1 MSTAATRVR
10 PGNLTASLVA
20 FAFLE
25 LVLNRLANRLFLPRV
40 AIGESG
46 GLTVARALAASGPL
60 LFHLTGILGLIVLL
74 AALVGLLRRG
84 ELFPRPMRV
93 SVTVIG
99 ISFWMLAAQA
109 VVFGSLAPRFALY
122 LEASFGFLSLLLA
135 VALLGAGLK
144 SRVKA
149 GTLLFVLPGILHVV
163 AHVGDRLSW
172 FATATPA
179 LVASA
184 AEKVLLAACIAAPV
198 LLPPRPARERP
209 WRAALVASA
218 AITGSLV
225 VALVARYDLL
235 QATLLYGLRIDVPRA
250 ASLLGIAY
258 IAACAGWSYATV
270 QLLLDKGGMRLAGY
284 GLLLLAIAGY
294 QPSTPIELEL
304 ALLGL
309 LALSVGELR
318 AAPYGETGHPRV
330 GNAEWRAFI
339 GRLATGAGDGTSPDD
354 ARAEAVVVEQGE
366 LEVSRIRA
374 HRRGLPVMMRLL
386 RRRGALV
393 ELEATVGE
401 APKGGPDA
409 SIERHRSWLARAPE
423 QRTRLPRVKTGDVS
437 FDGKLSVHGQ
447 APLGDAG
454 LRGRLLSEAAAGVVS
469 LWRGTAARYYITG
482 ASHVEGPPPFRG
494 DVDGDAPV
502 GTIVAVL
509 DTLAD
514 LVEAS
519 GAPSSAS

>member
-25 LVLNRLANRLFLPRV
+25 LVLNRLANRLFMPHSALV
-40 AIGESG
+40 GAEG
-46 GLTVARALAASGPL
+46 GSAAARAVAASGPL
-60 LFHLTGILGLIVLL
+60 LFHLTSVLGLIILL

-84 ELFPRPMRV
+84 ELFPRPMRI

-99 ISFWMLAAQA
+99 ISFWMLAANA
-109 VVFGSLAPRFALY
+109 VVLGALSLRLALY

-135 VALLGAGLK
+135 AALLGAPLRG
-144 SRVKA
+144 RVKL
-149 GTLLFVLPGILHVV
+149 GVLLFVLPGALNVG
-163 AHVGDRLSW
+163 AHVGDRMGW
-172 FATATPA
+172 FATSTAGA
-179 LVASA
+179 LARLGEVL
-184 AEKVLLAACIAAPV
+184 LLAACVAAPA

-209 WRAALVASA
+209 WRAALVTSA
-218 AITGSLV
+218 FLTGALV
-225 VALVARYDLL
+225 VALVVRFDLL
-235 QATLLYGLRIDVPRA
+235 QATLLYGLRLDVPRVGSPLGVVYVTAFA
-250 ASLLGIAY
+250 A
-258 IAACAGWSYATV
+258 WTYATV

-294 QPSTPIELEL
+294 QPSTPIEVEL

-318 AAPYGETGHPRV
+318 AAPYGESGRPRV
-330 GNAEWRAFI
+330 DNAAWRAFI
-339 GRLATGAGDGTSPDD
+339 GRLATSAGDGTSPDD
-354 ARAEAVVVEQGE
+354 ARSEAVFVEEGE
-366 LEVSRIRA
+366 LEVTRIRA
-374 HRRGLPVMMRLL
+374 HRRGLPVAMRLL

-401 APKGGPDA
+401 TPRVGPDA
-409 SIERHRSWLARAPE
+409 SIERHRSWLSRRPDQRVPLAR
-423 QRTRLPRVKTGDVS
+423 TKTGDVA

-447 APLGDAG
+447 APLADAG
-454 LRGRLLSEAAAGVVS
+454 LRGRVGRAAASGVVS
-469 LWRGTAARYYITG
+469 LWRGAAARYQVTG
-482 ASHVEGPPPFRG
+482 ADRLEAPTPFQG
-494 DVDGDAPV
+494 LVDGDGPV
-502 GTIVAVL
+502 RTIVGVL

-519 GAPSSAS
+519 A